1 MAGSPSENR
10 PSLRHEVL
18 AEGTAE
24 MTAQAI
30 DPGNPQL
37 AEHIANAHSYAPD
50 VGRVA
55 AAAGV
60 KNLVLSHFIPAGNP
74 QYDRPELW
82 KAAVAKTFSGNVIVG
97 EDLMV
102 LR

>member
-50 VGRVA
+50 VGRVT

-60 KNLVLSHFIPAGNP
+60 KNLVLSHFIPPGNP

-82 KAAVAKTFSGNVIVG
+82 KAAVAKTFSGNVIMDK
-97 EDLMV
+97 DLMV